1 MQKQYTSYKKF
12 FYLVLT
18 AFILSFYSCGNDE
31 LPIKSI
37 QKELNNVPHYSVI
50 LNDMKEEGNFFK
62 EYLHQ
67 YKVVQPNLSW
77 KKDWVKVPK
86 QYYQSTAGLLGM
98 ALLAKK
104 ENEIIDTAFPP
115 AFQYVGDTRYGSWK
129 PDNSGNMLWAFS
141 RGVPLFRELDID
153 IHPPVYKK
161 DYSAYTKSKTKKV
174 PFLGLNKQYGT
185 SGTFTKKIKPDF
197 FARHKAKQSIKAAS
211 FTTKVS
217 SRIGRSK
224 TNFRGRSGSGGK

>member
-1 MQKQYTSYKKF
+1 MQKQYTIYKNF

-18 AFILSFYSCGNDE
+18 AFIFSFYSCGNDE

-67 YKVVQPNLSW
+67 YKIVQPNLSW
-77 KKDWVKVPK
+77 KKEWVKVPE

-104 ENEIIDTAFPP
+104 GNEIIDTAFPP
-115 AFQYVGDTRYGSWK
+115 VFQYVGDNRYGNWQ
-129 PDNSGNMLWAFS
+129 PDNAGNMLWAFN
-141 RGVPLFRELDID
+141 RGTPLFGELDID

-161 DYSAYTKSKTKKV
+161 DYSAYIKSKTKKV
-174 PFLGLNKQYGT
+174 PF
-185 SGTFTKKIKPDF
+185 
-197 FARHKAKQSIKAAS
+197 
-211 FTTKVS
+211 
-217 SRIGRSK
+217 
-224 TNFRGRSGSGGK
+224 